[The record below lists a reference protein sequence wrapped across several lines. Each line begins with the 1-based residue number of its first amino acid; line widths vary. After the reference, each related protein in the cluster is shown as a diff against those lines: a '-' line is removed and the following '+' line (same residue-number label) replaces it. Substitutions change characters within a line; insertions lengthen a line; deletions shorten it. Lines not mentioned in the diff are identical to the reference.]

1 MSNVCADLKVMVNH
15 APLTKSLNII
25 FTLVL
30 RKNTISM
37 KRKRVIFST
46 NMASLFC
53 HLFANQK
60 FNSSSLHMKR
70 DLFVVCR
77 YNKSPVLKV
86 NYQKNVTHTTN
97 SAIFSLFC
105 TK

>member
-1 MSNVCADLKVMVNH
+1 MSNVCAYLKVMVNH

-30 RKNTISM
+30 RKKK
-37 KRKRVIFST
+37 KRKKKRVIFSI

-60 FNSSSLHMKR
+60 SNSSSLHMKR
-70 DLFVVCR
+70 DLFVVCG